1 MSIRKLYSHPYS
13 AILAALLTASVFI
26 FMFIYLAVNQ
36 RKHIY
41 ESSKEVSK
49 EVLRQT
55 AGETQ
60 LYFTAA
66 YVVANSIQ
74 QRALI
79 LKQKNGTRNDIRI
92 LLKDVLTSNPSIL
105 GAWVLWEPNAY
116 DGKDSQF
123 KQSNEFPCNGRFGIT
138 YFRDNDTLYSE
149 IVPCTDYQSFFYTDA
164 KQKRSA
170 VLSEPYLFRYTNYSN
185 LYFGCTISVPIMSD
199 TTFLGVVGVDIN
211 LGYVQDAISSV
222 KLFDTGFLYLVSPK
236 GIIISHPD
244 TAKIRKNF
252 YLEESRAD
260 SAYSAKAFMGNEVSA
275 ETYSNYLKERV
286 FRFYYPINL
295 YLSDKPWMVISEI
308 PIEKASSRSRQVVW
322 VATFVM
328 AIGILLIIYLVL
340 NIFER
345 RKYQQRIEDALCEA
359 EIQKANAVESFQN
372 YLEIFNS
379 TSEAIFIN
387 DAETRVIIDVNDQ
400 MLKMYGLHSKEEV
413 IGKHVDV
420 FSSGIEPYDANG
432 VQEWIKQAIEAGSAV
447 FEWQSKRSDGSI
459 FWSEVSL
466 KFTFISGKKTVLAV
480 VRDVSYRKIAQQAL
494 EYRERKFRELADLLP
509 LVVWEVD
516 LNARF
521 TYANNIGFK
530 LFGYTQEDLEKG
542 ITIIDLI
549 AHEDRQRVAQN
560 IKKLFIEGKTSDE
573 EYLALR
579 KDGSTFPVNIYSS
592 VIYENKVP
600 VGLRGILVDVT
611 EKKKTE
617 QEIKEREQLYRTV
630 VESLNEALMMVDNND
645 RILFV
650 NTRFTEMFGFKPEEV
665 IGKVGN
671 EFLIPEGRRHEIV
684 EANNQR
690 KQGIKNVYEMQFKA
704 KDGRMVD
711 CMVSGAPVY
720 NAQGAVTGSIGAIVD
735 ITELRKA
742 EKAYHETMMLFETL
756 SYMSPVGIFRTD
768 AQGKTTYVNP
778 KWCELSGLTPE
789 QAKGDDWI
797 KAVHPEDRQKILD
810 GWYEKVNLE
819 ESSSTEYRFL
829 KPDGTVVW
837 VLGNALPEK
846 NAEGINGYIGTI
858 TDITQIKQAQE
869 KLERSERRFRE
880 LTELLPQSIWE
891 IDLNGMVTFV
901 NKYGLENMGYTY
913 EDFKK
918 GVNIFETIVPEFR
931 EETIRLFKRRLQGE
945 TAPGLE
951 YPAQRSNGE
960 RFPAL
965 VYSSPIVDNG
975 IVVGLRG
982 ISIDITELKKTQQE
996 LETYRNHLELL
1007 VKERTEE
1014 LEAVNEELTSAN
1026 EELYNQREKLIE
1038 TLQELKNAQQTLIQ
1052 SEKMASL
1059 GLLAAGVAHEINN
1072 PLNFIQGGII
1082 AIEGYINDKF
1092 KAQKSELQ
1100 PLVDAIKEG
1109 VKRSAQIVRSLNQY
1123 SRADY
1128 TKHSNV
1134 DLHRVIDNCLILL
1147 SNQYRDRIEIIKHYN
1162 EDSTSI
1168 YCNEGQIHQS
1178 FMNILINA
1186 IQAIDGTGKITIT
1199 TKSTDKT
1206 CRVIFEDTG
1215 CGIDQENLTKIFD
1228 PFFTTKEP
1236 GVGTGLG
1243 LSITYN
1249 IIKEHK
1255 GNINIH
1261 SERGKGTKVT
1271 VVLPKS
1277 S

>member
-1 MSIRKLYSHPYS
+1 MNIRKLYSHPYS

-26 FMFIYLAVNQ
+26 FMFIYLAVTQ

-60 LYFTAA
+60 QYFTAA
-66 YVVANSIQ
+66 YVIANSIQ

-79 LKQKNGTRNDIRI
+79 LKEKNGTRNDIKN
-92 LLKDVLTSNPSIL
+92 LLKDVLSSNSNIL
-105 GAWVLWEPNAY
+105 GAWVLWEHDAY
-116 DGKDSQF
+116 NGNDS
-123 KQSNEFPCNGRFGIT
+123 KYNNSEYPCNGRFGAT
-138 YFRDNDTLYSE
+138 YFRDNDSIFTE

-185 LYFGCTISVPIMSD
+185 LYFGCTISIPIMSD
-199 TTFLGVVGVDIN
+199 TAFLGVVGVDIN
-211 LGYVQDAISSV
+211 LKSLNETISSV
-222 KLFDTGFLYLVSPK
+222 RLFETGFLYLVSPK
-236 GIIISHPD
+236 GVIVSHPD

-252 YLEESRAD
+252 FLDQSRAD
-260 SAYSAKAFMGNEVSA
+260 SAFTAKAFMGNEISI
-275 ETYSNYLKERV
+275 ETFSNYLNERV

-295 YLSDKPWMVISEI
+295 YLSDRPWMVISEI

-322 VATFVM
+322 IATFVM
-328 AIGILLIIYLVL
+328 AIGVMLIIYLVL

-345 RKYQQRIEDALCEA
+345 RKYQKSIEDALCEA
-359 EIQKANAVESFQN
+359 ENQKANAVENFQN

-379 TSEAIFIN
+379 TSEAIFIH
-387 DAETRVIIDVNDQ
+387 DAETGVIIDVNDM
-400 MLKMYGLHSKEEV
+400 MLKMYGLNRKEDA

-420 FSSGIEPYDANG
+420 FSSGTEPFNAL
-432 VQEWIKQAIEAGSAV
+432 VAQEKIKQAIEEGGAV
-447 FEWQSKRSDGSI
+447 FEWQSKKANGSV

-466 KFTFISGKKTVLAV
+466 RFTHLNKQKRVLAV
-480 VRDVSYRKIAQQAL
+480 VRDITDRKIAQQAL

-549 AHEDRQRVAQN
+549 APEDRLRVAQN
-560 IKKLFIEGKTSDE
+560 IQKLFTEGKTTDE

-579 KDGSTFPVNIYSS
+579 KDGSVFPVNIYSS
-592 VIYENKVP
+592 VVYENNVP
-600 VGLRGILVDVT
+600 VGLRGILVDIT
-611 EKKKTE
+611 EKKRAE

-645 RILFV
+645 QIQFV
-650 NTRFTEMFGFKPEEV
+650 NSRFTEMFGYKPEEV
-665 IGKVGN
+665 IGKIGN
-671 EFLIPEGRRHEIV
+671 KLLIPEERQHEII
-684 EANNQR
+684 EANQQR
-690 KQGIKNVYEMQFKA
+690 KAGLKSVYEMQFKA
-704 KDGRMVD
+704 KHGHLVD

-720 NAQGAVTGSIGAIVD
+720 NAQGAVIGSIGAIVD
-735 ITELRKA
+735 ISELRKA
-742 EKAYHETMMLFETL
+742 EKAYHVTMMLFETL
-756 SYMSPVGIFRTD
+756 SHMSPVGIFRTD

-797 KAVHPEDRQKILD
+797 KAVHPEDRQKVID
-810 GWYEKVNLE
+810 GWYERVNLE

-829 KPDGTVVW
+829 KPDGTVTW

-846 NAEGINGYIGTI
+846 TAYGINGYIGTI

-869 KLERSERRFRE
+869 KLERSEQRFRE

-891 IDLNGMVTFV
+891 IDLNGTVTFV
-901 NKYGLENMGYTY
+901 NKYGLENMGYTF

-918 GVNIFETIVPEFR
+918 GINIFETIIPEFR
-931 EETIRLFKRRLQGE
+931 EETIRLFKQRLQGE
-945 TAPGLE
+945 AAPGLE
-951 YPAQRSNGE
+951 YPAQRKNGE

-975 IVVGLRG
+975 TVIGLRG
-982 ISIDITELKKTQQE
+982 ISIDISELKKTQHE
-996 LETYRNHLELL
+996 LEIYRNHLEIL

-1082 AIEGYINDKF
+1082 AIEGYIDNKF
-1092 KAQKSELQ
+1092 KTHKSDLQ
-1100 PLVDAIKEG
+1100 PLIDAIKEG

-1134 DLHRVIDNCLILL
+1134 DLHKVIDNCLILL
-1147 SNQYRDRIEIIKHYN
+1147 SNQYRDRIEIVKHYH

-1206 CRVIFEDTG
+1206 CKVIFEDTG

-1236 GVGTGLG
+1236 GLGTGLG

-1261 SERGKGTKVT
+1261 SEKGKGTKVT
-1271 VVLPKS
+1271 VVLPKTS
-1277 S
+1277 

>member
-1 MSIRKLYSHPYS
+1 
-13 AILAALLTASVFI
+13 
-26 FMFIYLAVNQ
+26 MFIYLAVNQ

-60 LYFTAA
+60 LYFTAT

-138 YFRDNDTLYSE
+138 YFRNNDTLYSE

-211 LGYVQDAISSV
+211 LNYLQNVISAV

-236 GIIISHPD
+236 GLIVNYPD
-244 TAKIRKNF
+244 STKIRKNF

-260 SAYSAKAFMGNEVSA
+260 SAYTARAFMGNEVSA

-286 FRFYYPINL
+286 FRFYNPINL
-295 YLSDKPWMVISEI
+295 CLSDKPWMVISEI

-328 AIGILLIIYLVL
+328 AIGILLIFYLIL

-359 EIQKANAVESFQN
+359 ETQKANAVESFKN
-372 YLEIFNS
+372 YLEVFNS
-379 TSEAIFIN
+379 TSEAIFIH
-387 DAETRVIIDVNDQ
+387 DAETGVIIDVNDQ
-400 MLKMYGLHSKEEV
+400 MLKMYGLHSKEEA

-420 FSSGIEPYDANG
+420 FSSGIEPYNANG
-432 VQEWIKQAIEAGSAV
+432 AQERIKQAITAGSAV

-466 KFTFISGKKTVLAV
+466 KFTFINSKKTVLAV
-480 VRDVSYRKIAQQAL
+480 VRDVSDRKIAQQAL

-516 LNARF
+516 LNACF
-521 TYANNIGFK
+521 TYANDMGFK
-530 LFGYTQEDLEKG
+530 LFGYTHEDIEKG
-542 ITIIDLI
+542 ISIIDMI
-549 AHEDRQRVAQN
+549 APEDRVRVAQN
-560 IKKLFIEGKTSDE
+560 IKKLFIEGKNTDE

-579 KDGSTFPVNIYSS
+579 KDGSVFPVNIYSS
-592 VIYENKVP
+592 VIYENNIP
-600 VGLRGILVDVT
+600 VGLRGILVDIT
-611 EKKKTE
+611 ENKRAE

-630 VESLNEALMMVDNND
+630 VENLNEALMMVDNND
-645 RILFV
+645 QILFV
-650 NTRFTEMFGFKPEEV
+650 NSRFKEMFGYNLEEV
-665 IGKVGN
+665 IGKVGYKL
-671 EFLIPEGRRHEIV
+671 LIPEERQNEII
-684 EANNQR
+684 EANQQR
-690 KQGIKNVYEMQFKA
+690 KEGLKNVYEMQFKA
-704 KDGRMVD
+704 KDGRLVD

-735 ITELRKA
+735 ISELRKA

-756 SYMSPVGIFRTD
+756 SHMSPVGIFRTD

-797 KAVHPEDRQKILD
+797 KAVHPEDRQRILD
-810 GWYEKVNLE
+810 GWYQRVSLE

-837 VLGNALPEK
+837 VLGYALPEK
-846 NAEGINGYIGTI
+846 TADGINGYIGTI
-858 TDITQIKQAQE
+858 TNITQIKQAQE
-869 KLERSERRFRE
+869 KLERSEKRFRE
-880 LTELLPQSIWE
+880 LTDLLPQSIWE
-891 IDLNGMVTFV
+891 IDLTGKVTFI
-901 NKYGLENMGYTY
+901 NKYGLETMGYTIDDY
-913 EDFKK
+913 KK
-918 GVNIFETIVPEFR
+918 GVIIFNSIVPEER
-931 EETIRLFKRRLQGE
+931 ETVLENFKKRLGGKLSKGI
-945 TAPGLE
+945 E
-951 YPAQRSNGE
+951 YTVQRKNGE

-965 VYSSPIVDNG
+965 VYSSPITVDG
-975 IVVGLRG
+975 KVVGLRG
-982 ISIDITELKKTQQE
+982 ISIDISEPKKTQHE
-996 LETYRNHLELL
+996 LENYRNHLEHL

-1026 EELYNQREKLIE
+1026 EALYNQREKLIE

-1072 PLNFIQGGII
+1072 PLNFIQGGIV

-1092 KAQKSELQ
+1092 KTHKNDIQ
-1100 PLVDAIKEG
+1100 PLIDAIKEG

-1128 TKHSNV
+1128 TKHSNI
-1134 DLHRVIDNCLILL
+1134 DLNRVIDNCLVLL
-1147 SNQYRDRIEIIKHYN
+1147 SNQYRDRIEIVKHYDEN
-1162 EDSTSI
+1162 STSI

-1199 TKSTDKT
+1199 TKSTDKKSK
-1206 CRVIFEDTG
+1206 VIIEDTG

-1236 GVGTGLG
+1236 GLGTGLG

-1261 SERGKGTKVT
+1261 SEKGKGTKVT
-1271 VVLPKS
+1271 VVLPKTS
-1277 S
+1277 

>member
-1 MSIRKLYSHPYS
+1 MNIRKLYSHPYS
-13 AILAALLTASVFI
+13 AILAALLSAGVFI

-36 RKHIY
+36 RRHIY

-55 AGETQ
+55 SVEAQ
-60 LYFTAA
+60 LYFSTA
-66 YVVANSIQ
+66 YVLANSIQ

-79 LKQKNGTRNDIRI
+79 LREKNGTRNDIKN
-92 LLKDVLTSNPSIL
+92 LLKDVLSSNPNIL
-105 GAWVLWEPNAY
+105 GAWVLWETDAY
-116 DGKDSQF
+116 NGNDSKF
-123 KQSNEFPCNGRFGIT
+123 KNREYPCNGRFGIT
-138 YFRDNDTLYSE
+138 YFRDNDSIFTE

-199 TTFLGVVGVDIN
+199 TAFLGVVGVDIN
-211 LGYVQDAISSV
+211 LKSLNETISSV
-222 KLFDTGFLYLVSPK
+222 RLFETGFLYLVSPK
-236 GIIISHPD
+236 GVIVSHPD
-244 TAKIRKNF
+244 TAKIRENF
-252 YLEESRAD
+252 FLTQSSAESAIN
-260 SAYSAKAFMGNEVSA
+260 AKAFTGIEIST
-275 ETYSNYLKERV
+275 EIYSNYMKESV

-295 YLSDKPWMVISEI
+295 YLSDKPWMVICEI

-345 RKYQQRIEDALCEA
+345 RKYQKSIEQALCEA
-359 EIQKANAVESFQN
+359 EHQKVNAVENFRN

-379 TSEAIFIN
+379 TSEAIFIH
-387 DAETRVIIDVNDQ
+387 DAETGEIIGVNNM
-400 MLKMYGLHSKEEV
+400 MLKMYGLNSKEEV

-420 FSSGIEPYDANG
+420 FSSGIEPYNANG
-432 VQEWIKQAIEAGSAV
+432 AQERIKQAITAGSAV

-466 KFTFISGKKTVLAV
+466 KFTHINGQNRVLAV
-480 VRDVSYRKIAQQAL
+480 VRDISDRKIAQQAL

-530 LFGYTQEDLEKG
+530 LFGYTQEDLENG

-549 AHEDRQRVAQN
+549 APEDRLRVAQN
-560 IKKLFIEGKTSDE
+560 IKKIFIEGKTSDE

-579 KDGSTFPVNIYSS
+579 KDGSVFPVNIYSS
-592 VIYENKVP
+592 VIYENNIP
-600 VGLRGILVDVT
+600 VGLRGILVDIT
-611 EKKKTE
+611 EKKRAE

-645 RILFV
+645 LILFV
-650 NTRFTEMFGFKPEEV
+650 NSRFKEMFGYNLEEV
-665 IGKVGN
+665 IGKVGYKL
-671 EFLIPEGRRHEIV
+671 LIPEERQNEII
-684 EANNQR
+684 EANQQR
-690 KQGIKNVYEMQFKA
+690 KEGLKNVYEMQFKA
-704 KDGRMVD
+704 KDGRLVD

-720 NAQGAVTGSIGAIVD
+720 NAQGAVIGSIGAIVD
-735 ITELRKA
+735 ISELRKA

-756 SYMSPVGIFRTD
+756 SHMSPVGIFRTD

-797 KAVHPEDRQKILD
+797 KAVHPEDRQRILD
-810 GWYEKVNLE
+810 GWYQRVSLE

-846 NAEGINGYIGTI
+846 TADGINGYIGTI
-858 TDITQIKQAQE
+858 TDITQIKQTQE
-869 KLERSERRFRE
+869 KLELSEKRFRE
-880 LTELLPQSIWE
+880 LTDLLPQSIWE
-891 IDLNGMVTFV
+891 IDLKGKVTFV
-901 NKYGLENMGYTY
+901 NKFGLESLGYTY
-913 EDFKK
+913 EDIKK
-918 GVNIFETIVPEFR
+918 GVNIFETIVPEYR
-931 EETIRLFKRRLQGE
+931 EETLKIFKRRLMGE
-945 TAPGLE
+945 LSPGLE
-951 YPAQRSNGE
+951 YPAQRKSGE

-965 VYSSPIVDNG
+965 VYSSPIVENG
-975 IVVGLRG
+975 KVVGLRG
-982 ISIDITELKKTQQE
+982 ISIDISEIKKTQKE
-996 LETYRNHLELL
+996 LEKYQNQLEQL

-1072 PLNFIQGGII
+1072 PLNFIQGGIV

-1100 PLVDAIKEG
+1100 PLIDAIKEG
-1109 VKRSAQIVRSLNQY
+1109 VRRSAQIVRSLNQY

-1134 DLHRVIDNCLILL
+1134 DLHRVIDNCLVLL
-1147 SNQYRDRIEIIKHYN
+1147 SNQYRNRIEIIKHYDEN
-1162 EDSTSI
+1162 STSI
-1168 YCNEGQIHQS
+1168 YCNEGQLHQS

-1236 GVGTGLG
+1236 GLGTGLG

-1255 GNINIH
+1255 GNINVH
-1261 SERGKGTKVT
+1261 SEKGKGTKVT
-1271 VVLPKS
+1271 VVLPKTS
-1277 S
+1277 